1 MNPPEILVRKTT
13 AWNAIIKNIETDLVA
28 MQSRHFQHH
37 SQYLTISRMLFDN
50 PDFSYTNIDE
60 VFTLDYNI
68 DSLDKI
74 LGKVLYNKCIY
85 GKQPKAIYVCI
96 PSLAQKYDGTQ
107 VQGFILFS
115 NFELTSKRMFYAYD
129 GLAISPMPN
138 IIAGM
143 EMPALLREFQYL
155 LPYYITRN

>member
-1 MNPPEILVRKTT
+1 M
-13 AWNAIIKNIETDLVA
+13 
-28 MQSRHFQHH
+28 
-37 SQYLTISRMLFDN
+37 
-50 PDFSYTNIDE
+50 
-60 VFTLDYNI
+60 
-68 DSLDKI
+68 
-74 LGKVLYNKCIY
+74 LYNKCIY